1 MWIIVKDV
9 PQFVFHVPKSA
20 PLWPPHND
28 LIFVWLISVMRLP
41 LRSTSRSRAVV
52 ARRAH
57 NPKVGSSNLPFATK
71 PRQWRGFLFHAT
83 APGIAKMEHGDFCIL
98 SLRPDNYRDCVERM
112 KTGFVNIFGR
122 PNAGKSTLL
131 NLLMGE
137 KLAIVSPK
145 VQTTRHRIKGILT
158 EKEYQLIF
166 SDTPGIIEPKYKLHE
181 KMMQAV
187 KNSLEDADL
196 ALLIVDINDDW
207 RECDQI
213 FSSLKLKAP
222 AVVVINKIDTT
233 SKEKLQEAISF
244 FTGKPYSKKIIPVS
258 AKDSRYKQQ
267 IVKDIL
273 EFVPQG
279 EKFYEDDEIT
289 DLSTRFFVAELIREK
304 IFELFEEEIPY
315 QTTVIVQEFKEKATL
330 VKIRAEIIVHRE
342 TQKAIIL
349 GEGGKMIKKLGTVAR
364 EEIEKFLGQKIFLEL
379 FVKVR
384 EKWREREDYLRE
396 FGY

>member
-1 MWIIVKDV
+1 
-9 PQFVFHVPKSA
+9 
-20 PLWPPHND
+20 
-28 LIFVWLISVMRLP
+28 
-41 LRSTSRSRAVV
+41 
-52 ARRAH
+52 
-57 NPKVGSSNLPFATK
+57 
-71 PRQWRGFLFHAT
+71 
-83 APGIAKMEHGDFCIL
+83 
-98 SLRPDNYRDCVERM
+98 M

-158 EKEYQLIF
+158 DKNYQIIF

-187 KNSLEDADL
+187 KSSLEDADV
-196 ALLIVDINDDW
+196 ALLIVDINENW
-207 RECDQI
+207 PESHEI
-213 FSSLKLKAP
+213 FSSLKLTVP
-222 AVVVINKIDTT
+222 AIVVLNKIDTT
-233 SKEKLQEAISF
+233 YREKLEAGISF
-244 FTGKPYSKKIIPVS
+244 FAGKSYSKKIIPVS
-258 AKDSRYKQQ
+258 AKENRYKKE
-267 IVKDIL
+267 IIKNIL
-273 EFVPQG
+273 EFLPEG
-279 EKFYEDDEIT
+279 EKFYQDDEIT

-304 IFELFEEEIPY
+304 IFELFEQEIPY
-315 QTTVIVQEFKEKATL
+315 QTTVIVQEFKEKTTL
-330 VKIRAEIIVHRE
+330 IKIRAEIIVHRE

-349 GEGGKMIKKLGTVAR
+349 GDGGKMIKKLGTESRA
-364 EEIEKFLGQKIFLEL
+364 EIEKFLSGTGERQKVFLEL

>member
-1 MWIIVKDV
+1 
-9 PQFVFHVPKSA
+9 
-20 PLWPPHND
+20 
-28 LIFVWLISVMRLP
+28 
-41 LRSTSRSRAVV
+41 
-52 ARRAH
+52 
-57 NPKVGSSNLPFATK
+57 
-71 PRQWRGFLFHAT
+71 
-83 APGIAKMEHGDFCIL
+83 
-98 SLRPDNYRDCVERM
+98 M

-158 EKEYQLIF
+158 DKNYQIIF

-187 KNSLEDADL
+187 KNSLEDADV
-196 ALLIVDINDDW
+196 ALLILDIKDNW
-207 RECDQI
+207 QESDQI
-213 FSSLKLKAP
+213 FSSLNLKVP
-222 AVVVINKIDTT
+222 GIVVINKIDTA
-233 SKEKLQEAISF
+233 SKEKIRDAIAF
-244 FTGKPYSKKIIPVS
+244 FSGKPYSKKIMPVS
-258 AKDSRYKQQ
+258 AKENSYKEQ
-267 IVKDIL
+267 IIKNIL
-273 EFVPQG
+273 EFLPEG

-304 IFELFEEEIPY
+304 IFELFEQEIPY
-315 QTTVIVQEFKEKATL
+315 QTTVTVQEFKEKATL

-342 TQKAIIL
+342 SQKAIIL
-349 GEGGKMIKKLGTVAR
+349 GERGKMIKKLGTVAR
-364 EEIEKFLGQKIFLEL
+364 EEIEKFLSAGSGADQKVFLEL